1 VIGRAGAAAVAL
13 STCVLLAAPATG
25 FAAESGDPVPPPV
38 RSAVP
43 SGARPTPETAQMGP
57 TQCSNTGTASAEL
70 TSDETV
76 RMQLDRL
83 HRIATGRGQR
93 IGVIDT
99 GVARHP
105 GLAGRL
111 LGGGD
116 YLAGGDGLQDCD
128 GHGTAV
134 AGIIAAQPPPGSP
147 AGMTGMAPDAEVLS
161 VRQTSDALTVTDGR
175 GSKVSPGTTT
185 TLAKAIVLAVD
196 QGATVINMSEAACVP
211 AAQAGE
217 VGDLMHAALDYAA
230 GHDVV
235 VVAAMGNAA
244 GRTCVGQDLVSMPAW
259 FDDDVLAVGAA
270 DAFDAAAA
278 FSFRAPYVDVA
289 APGTAIDSLAPG
301 GGYTAEA
308 VNGTS
313 FAAPWVA
320 GLAALLR
327 ERFPQLSARQIVD
340 RIVATARRPAQ
351 GRDTALGYGVIDPM
365 AALTSAP
372 LILSAGEEETRPAA
386 TLPGTTPLPDQP
398 APGVPYDV
406 VVLGLLVLASTVVA
420 LRLRRP

>member
-1 VIGRAGAAAVAL
+1 MIARAGTAVVAL
-13 STCVLLAAPATG
+13 STCVLLGAPSAG
-25 FAAESGDPVPPPV
+25 FAAEQGDPVPPPV

-43 SGARPTPETAQMGP
+43 SGVRPTPETAQLGP
-57 TQCSNTGTASAEL
+57 TQCSNPAKGRAEPS
-70 TSDETV
+70 TDEAD

-93 IGVIDT
+93 VAVIDT

-105 GLAGRL
+105 GLTGRL

-147 AGMTGMAPDAEVLS
+147 TGMTGMAPDAEVLS
-161 VRQTSDALTVTDGR
+161 VRQTSDALTITDGQ
-175 GSKVSPGTTT
+175 GAKVSPGTTT

-244 GRTCVGQDLVSMPAW
+244 GRTCVGQGLISMPAW
-259 FDDDVLAVGAA
+259 FDDEVLAVGAA
-270 DAFDAAAA
+270 DAFDAAAP

-289 APGTAIDSLAPG
+289 APGTGIESLAPG
-301 GGYTAEA
+301 GGYTSEA

-327 ERFPQLSARQIVD
+327 QRFPQLSARQVVD
-340 RIVATARRPAQ
+340 RIVATALRPTQ
-351 GRDTALGYGVIDPM
+351 GRDTALGYGVIDPI

-372 LILSAGEEETRPAA
+372 LLLAAGEGETRPAA

-406 VVLGLLVLASTVVA
+406 VALGLLVVVGAIAA

>member
-1 VIGRAGAAAVAL
+1 MKRPALAAAVLAV
-13 STCVLLAAPATG
+13 CVLLAAPGTAV
-25 FAAESGDPVPPPV
+25 AAEGDDPVPPPA

-43 SGARPTPETAQMGP
+43 SGARPTPENAQLGP
-57 TQCSNTGTASAEL
+57 TRCSTPGKASAEL
-70 TSDETV
+70 PATETD
-76 RMQLDRL
+76 RMHLDRL

-93 IGVIDT
+93 VAVIDT
-99 GVARHP
+99 GVASHP

-111 LGGGD
+111 VGGGD

-134 AGIIAAQPPPGSP
+134 AGIIAARPPAGST
-147 AGMTGMAPDAEVLS
+147 GMTGIAPEAEVLS
-161 VRQTSDALTVTDGR
+161 VRQTSDALTVTDGH
-175 GSKVSPGTTT
+175 GAKVSPGTTT

-211 AAQAGE
+211 AEQAGD
-217 VGDLMHAALDYAA
+217 VGDLMHAALDYAIA
-230 GHDVV
+230 RDVV

-244 GRTCVGQDLVSMPAW
+244 GRTCTGKGLVSMPAW
-259 FDDDVLAVGAA
+259 FDDEVLAVGAA
-270 DAFDAAAA
+270 DAFDAPAA
-278 FSFRAPYVDVA
+278 FSFRASYVDVA
-289 APGTAIDSLAPG
+289 APGTDLHSLAPG
-301 GGYTAEA
+301 GGYTSEA

-327 ERFPQLSARQIVD
+327 ERFPQLTARQVVD
-340 RIVATARRPAQ
+340 RIVATAHRPGD
-351 GRDTALGYGVIDPM
+351 GRDAALGYGVIDPV

-372 LILSAGEEETRPAA
+372 LILAAAHEETRPAA
-386 TLPGTTPLPDQP
+386 TLSGTTPLPAQP
-398 APGVPYDV
+398 APGVPYDLL
-406 VVLGLLVLASTVVA
+406 VLGLLVLAAGIVA